1 MFCYHMWAKQ
11 QQLAP
16 GHGNLRQLSIS
27 PAPCRGGAG
36 RVHSTTYCL
45 MGSLPE
51 MASAACPW
59 RPPVHALIQPNT
71 A

>member
-1 MFCYHMWAKQ
+1 MFHYCMWAKQ
-11 QQLAP
+11 QELAP
-16 GHGNLRQLSIS
+16 RLGNLRQLSIS
-27 PAPCRGGAG
+27 LAASCGSAG

-51 MASAACPW
+51 MASACPW